1 MADEKKVGQSTR
13 NGVVHKTVLKFTK
26 RERTWS
32 QMHENPVTEAKIIAG
47 PPGTT
52 LRNRETTVGK
62 GGDMGIWKTWYGT
75 RRAVRKM
82 SHCSTQ
88 APHEPSHAVTTSS
101 RRLRKARTRLSI
113 KDRGATSRGWSF
125 AAVVGMWGSWCSL
138 WTGDDAAVGAG
149 VTYVHEVAANQRD
162 WRGTSLHWFQETCF
176 PSFAAL
182 LKASWRRTLLIL
194 ITVSSTVLPFV

>member
-62 GGDMGIWKTWYGT
+62 GGDMGI
-75 RRAVRKM
+75 
-82 SHCSTQ
+82 
-88 APHEPSHAVTTSS
+88 
-101 RRLRKARTRLSI
+101 
-113 KDRGATSRGWSF
+113 
-125 AAVVGMWGSWCSL
+125 
-138 WTGDDAAVGAG
+138 
-149 VTYVHEVAANQRD
+149 
-162 WRGTSLHWFQETCF
+162 
-176 PSFAAL
+176 
-182 LKASWRRTLLIL
+182 
-194 ITVSSTVLPFV
+194 